1 MKPDSALSPP
11 AAIDQALR
19 ERFRAVAQSPEGL
32 FSYPTG
38 SGGLRALDYP
48 PEALAALPE
57 DVLACYCGVGNP
69 FAAGVPSSGEAV
81 LDVGCG
87 TGVDTLV
94 AAHYAGPSGRVYG
107 LEFSPEMVLRG
118 QKNIRACGIAAVG
131 LAQGRAER
139 LPFVDAAFDRV
150 ISNGVFNLV
159 QDKTAALA
167 EVHRVL
173 KPGGLVQ
180 VADQILESD
189 EAPACPL
196 LPAGPAASPEA
207 RAQQWAK

>member
-1 MKPDSALSPP
+1 MKPDPALSPP
-11 AAIDQALR
+11 AAIDHALR
-19 ERFRAVAQSPEGL
+19 ERFRAVAHSPEGL

-38 SGGLRALDYP
+38 LAGLRALDYP
-48 PEALAALPE
+48 PEALSELPE
-57 DVLACYCGVGNP
+57 AVLACYCGVGNP
-69 FAAGVPSSGEAV
+69 FAAGLPSPGEAV

-94 AAHYAGPSGRVYG
+94 AAHYAGPSGRVAG
-107 LEFSPEMVLRG
+107 LEFSPEMALRG
-118 QKNIRACGIAAVG
+118 RKNIRACGIATVG

-139 LPFVDAAFDRV
+139 LPFADAVFDRV

-159 QDKTAALA
+159 QDKATALA

-189 EAPACPL
+189 EPPACPL
-196 LPAGPAASPEA
+196 LPAGPGAGPEA
-207 RAQQWAK
+207 RAQQWAR

>member
-1 MKPDSALSPP
+1 MKPDLAQPSP
-11 AAIDQALR
+11 AAIDQALC
-19 ERFRAVAQSPEGL
+19 ERFRAVAHSPEGL

-38 SGGLRALDYP
+38 LAGLRALDYP
-48 PEALAALPE
+48 AEALAALPE

-69 FAAGVPSSGEAV
+69 FAAGFPDPGETV

-87 TGVDTLV
+87 AGVDTLV
-94 AAHYAGPSGRVYG
+94 AAHYVGASGLVAG

-131 LAQGRAER
+131 FAQGRAER
-139 LPFVDAAFDRV
+139 LPFADAAFDRV

-159 QDKTAALA
+159 QDKTEALSEA
-167 EVHRVL
+167 HRVL

-189 EAPACPL
+189 EAPACQL
-196 LPAGPAASPEA
+196 LPAGPGAGPEA
-207 RAQQWAK
+207 RAQQWAR